1 MPTTLH
7 SGAALDLSRACG
19 LNLSAYRA
27 EHVAERVK
35 RALAQEG
42 VATVDELAFL
52 MLHDSEA
59 RRRFRRSIAMVVSGL
74 FRDPAQFALIER
86 ELLPSIVGTRRT
98 LRIWSAGCAD
108 GSELYS
114 VGIVLAQAGH
124 LEGATLLGSDLLEE
138 NLAVAAEG
146 IYGDVQLP
154 AALRAAM
161 RWECRD
167 LLVEPPPPGK
177 WSLVLCRNLAIYLRS
192 EAKERLHR
200 QLAGV
205 LAPHGVLLLGRSER
219 VSDPQALGL
228 EPVAPHAYRRVA

>member
-1 MPTTLH
+1 MPSTLH
-7 SGAALDLSRACG
+7 PGAALDLSRACG

-27 EHVAERVK
+27 DHVAERVK
-35 RALAQEG
+35 RALEQESL
-42 VATVDELAFL
+42 ATVDELAYL
-52 MLHDSEA
+52 MLHDAEV

-74 FRDPAQFALIER
+74 FRDPAQFELIER
-86 ELLPSIVGTRRT
+86 DLLPDIVGSRRK

-114 VGIVLAQAGH
+114 VGIVLARQGQ

-146 IYGDVQLP
+146 VYGDVQLP
-154 AALRAAM
+154 AALRARM
-161 RWECRD
+161 RWDCRD
-167 LLVEPPPPGK
+167 LLTEPPPPGK
-177 WSLVLCRNLAIYLRS
+177 WSLVLCRNLAIYLRD
-192 EAKERLHR
+192 EAKARLHQ

-219 VSDPQALGL
+219 LGDPSAFGL

>member
-1 MPTTLH
+1 MPSTLH
-7 SGAALDLSRACG
+7 SSAALDLSRACG
-19 LNLSAYRA
+19 LHLSAYRA
-27 EHVAERVK
+27 DHVAERVK
-35 RALAQEG
+35 RAFEQEG
-42 VATVDELAFL
+42 VATVDELTFL
-52 MLHDSEA
+52 LLHDSEA
-59 RRRFRRSIAMVVSGL
+59 RRRFRRSVAMVVTGL
-74 FRDPAQFALIER
+74 FRDPEQFELIER
-86 ELLPSIVGTRRT
+86 EILPSIVGTRRS

-124 LEGATLLGSDLLEE
+124 LDGATLLGSDLLEE

-146 IYGDVQLP
+146 VYGDVQLP

-161 RWECRD
+161 RWDCRD

-177 WSLVLCRNLAIYLRS
+177 WGLILCRNLAIYLRP

-205 LAPHGVLLLGRSER
+205 LAAHGVLLLGRSER
-219 VSDPQALGL
+219 LSDPAALGL
-228 EPVAPHAYRRVA
+228 EAVAPHAYRKVG